1 MVHHGCKCQSLPAK
15 YKFKHKYSIYLAY
28 HIFNVRPR
36 VSVLQNLLRWQTS
49 NSSSTDHYH
58 FNGYP
63 LHPEYTRSLSLINN
77 MTNRNS
83 WCTWKLLLK
92 TASPLMTTCHVYNQC
107 VGIITY
113 VTADV
118 TRHNAVCVWPIAYTP
133 GVFVMLKAT
142 VGLQRK
148 NDLFFSRQT
157 FPGTCTV
164 GVSVFGRESLGMW
177 VFSDSRSTQRC
188 HCSRTMDTHLHLA
201 NLSIT

>member
-1 MVHHGCKCQSLPAK
+1 MTNKLVIPHLQTITTSMATHYTQSTLG
-15 YKFKHKYSIYLAY
+15 
-28 HIFNVRPR
+28 
-36 VSVLQNLLRWQTS
+36 TS
-49 NSSSTDHYH
+49 HWSTIWPIIENSS
-58 FNGYP
+58 
-63 LHPEYTRSLSLINN
+63 
-77 MTNRNS
+77 
-83 WCTWKLLLK
+83 CTWKLLLK

-157 FPGTCTV
+157 IPGTCTV

-177 VFSDSRSTQRC
+177 MFSDSRSTQRC